1 MKGKLCIIIFGLAF
15 LAAIIGEIYFLNEPQ
30 PHLFSI
36 GGIGIVVIL
45 TGYLFISSV
54 CELIVSNIK
63 KKELIWEEFVKKKK
77 KKWDSRYT
85 ELLNI
90 QKATYTALKKND
102 TWQQE
107 QIEDLSEKLAQII
120 ELQNKLKE
128 GQIKALNV
136 AVNYSREHT
145 KELLDAIKEEKENKE
160 AES

>member
-1 MKGKLCIIIFGLAF
+1 MY
-15 LAAIIGEIYFLNEPQ
+15 GETE
-30 PHLFSI
+30 
-36 GGIGIVVIL
+36 
-45 TGYLFISSV
+45 
-54 CELIVSNIK
+54 
-63 KKELIWEEFVKKKK
+63 
-77 KKWDSRYT
+77 KWDSRYT